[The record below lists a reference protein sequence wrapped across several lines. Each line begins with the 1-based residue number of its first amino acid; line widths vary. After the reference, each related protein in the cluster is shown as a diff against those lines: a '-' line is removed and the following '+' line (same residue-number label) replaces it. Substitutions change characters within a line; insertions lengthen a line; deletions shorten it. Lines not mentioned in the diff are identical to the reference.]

1 MRFTIKIKIKNK
13 KIEIV
18 EYAGI
23 VIFVVFLL
31 SSIGLYHFL
40 KYLCE
45 FIIKIFTCGNCEG
58 HISSLQLIATLVA
71 GTWALILYYQKIRS
85 DKNKFLKIY
94 LETKSE
100 NEFVTV
106 STRLHNE
113 TSNVRKIEMAFL
125 IINKS
130 SYLKIEDTHAYLE
143 KVNKYFRTSFTSSEH
158 LKSLV
163 KFDSYKSKDKE
174 FHFIQLPYYTNENIQ
189 ISNEDLT
196 FEYSFPMNDLQSGI
210 YDVRFFIYPTD
221 DEFPN
226 LERIVH
232 KNLIIKNI
240 K

>member
-1 MRFTIKIKIKNK
+1 
-13 KIEIV
+13 
-18 EYAGI
+18 
-23 VIFVVFLL
+23 
-31 SSIGLYHFL
+31 
-40 KYLCE
+40 
-45 FIIKIFTCGNCEG
+45 
-58 HISSLQLIATLVA
+58 
-71 GTWALILYYQKIRS
+71 
-85 DKNKFLKIY
+85 
-94 LETKSE
+94 
-100 NEFVTV
+100 
-106 STRLHNE
+106 
-113 TSNVRKIEMAFL
+113 MAFL

-130 SYLKIEDTHAYLE
+130 SYLKIEATHAYLE
-143 KVNKYFRTSFTSSEH
+143 KVNKYFGTSFTSSEH
-158 LKSLV
+158 LKSLD

-232 KNLIIKNI
+232 KNLIIENI